1 MLSIILN
8 FASHAAVLALAL
20 ALVGC
25 GGYQPLQLAETPTA
39 AHDLR
44 SLGLAAQTLDLP
56 GLASHAFDP
65 AQPLD
70 MTTVAM
76 LAVAG
81 NPDLKL
87 ARADAGIARAQAF
100 AAGLLPDPQFSLTHD
115 RPGKAGFSNAFNA
128 GLSLDFGSL
137 ITLSAR
143 RDAAGS
149 DERKVDLALLWQ
161 EWQVVAQARKL
172 FVGISMLERSR
183 TLLAQGVALTGERL
197 SAARQALA
205 AGNLTL
211 DAISP
216 YEVAQ
221 ADAQRQLD
229 EQTRQMRQARAALN
243 ALLGLAPDVQLAL
256 APMQPPTQ
264 LDEGAVRAALQHL
277 AARRPDL
284 LALSAGYEAQEARLR
299 AAVLAQFPSLTM
311 GFTRAR
317 DPSRLYTSGFS
328 LGVSLPVFNGNR
340 GNIAVETATRQRLH
354 DEYQNRVN
362 AARAE
367 IAQILDDQALLHSQ
381 LGSTRATVQALS
393 STAQAAGQAYAA
405 RPMTL
410 VSVVDLQTALLAKR
424 MDALALERTLFEQRI
439 ALQALLGGELPQVL
453 PEAHAPRTA
462 SETIQ
467 PQEKK

>member
-1 MLSIILN
+1 
-8 FASHAAVLALAL
+8 
-20 ALVGC
+20 
-25 GGYQPLQLAETPTA
+25 
-39 AHDLR
+39 
-44 SLGLAAQTLDLP
+44 
-56 GLASHAFDP
+56 
-65 AQPLD
+65 

-229 EQTRQMRQARAALN
+229 EQTRQ
-243 ALLGLAPDVQLAL
+243 
-256 APMQPPTQ
+256 
-264 LDEGAVRAALQHL
+264 
-277 AARRPDL
+277 RR
-284 LALSAGYEAQEARLR
+284 
-299 AAVLAQFPSLTM
+299 
-311 GFTRAR
+311 
-317 DPSRLYTSGFS
+317 
-328 LGVSLPVFNGNR
+328 
-340 GNIAVETATRQRLH
+340 
-354 DEYQNRVN
+354 
-362 AARAE
+362 
-367 IAQILDDQALLHSQ
+367 
-381 LGSTRATVQALS
+381 
-393 STAQAAGQAYAA
+393 
-405 RPMTL
+405 
-410 VSVVDLQTALLAKR
+410 
-424 MDALALERTLFEQRI
+424 
-439 ALQALLGGELPQVL
+439 
-453 PEAHAPRTA
+453 
-462 SETIQ
+462 
-467 PQEKK
+467 